1 MNTMYNQR
9 WGTVAVDQATIDEAL
24 RAYML
29 RVYNMMGSGL
39 LLSGVVAIA
48 AFQLGWTAMLFKSG
62 LGIVAM
68 LAPIGLLLVMSFG
81 VNKLSPAALQGLYW
95 AFTATMGLSLSSIF
109 MVYTGASI
117 ARVFFITA
125 ATFGVMSLYGYT
137 TKRSLAN
144 FGSFLMMGLVGI
156 MLASIV
162 NIFLGS
168 SMLQFVVSVL
178 GVLIFT
184 GLIAY
189 DTQRIKE
196 EFNEADAAELQ
207 SKQALMAAVNL
218 YLNFINLFQMLLS
231 LLGNRE

>member
-1 MNTMYNQR
+1 MYNQR